1 MSDTGVDEPCLYSTY
16 NIIKQFFRCPK
27 YTNTS
32 PTCVMT
38 TDPNDPCCQAPKC
51 TYDAN
56 LGRVPQPLPT
66 FGKSS
71 LSYSVVSPLTGM
83 SLQTGHGRTLIPL
96 LNTAFTPAP
105 PTVDPGKLSA
115 GG

>member
-1 MSDTGVDEPCLYSTY
+1 
-16 NIIKQFFRCPK
+16 
-27 YTNTS
+27 
-32 PTCVMT
+32 MT

-71 LSYSVVSPLTGM
+71 LSYSVVSPQTGM
-83 SLQTGHGRTLIPL
+83 SPLTGHGVSSIPL
-96 LNTAFTPAP
+96 EQVTAFTPAP